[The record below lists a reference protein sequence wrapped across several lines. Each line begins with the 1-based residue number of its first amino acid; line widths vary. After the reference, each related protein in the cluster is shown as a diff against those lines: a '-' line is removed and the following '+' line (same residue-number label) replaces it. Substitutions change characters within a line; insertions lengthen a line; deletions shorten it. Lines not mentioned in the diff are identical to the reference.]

1 MRPNATP
8 SKRISLGDR
17 VDSIIASGKYRKS
30 GELKTTVSDLCDTCL
45 KIIRVHRWFLTL
57 RTKGWKFICYN
68 CVKEK
73 KINLKTDLKT
83 LKLLVEFLPPK
94 YDKKESLV

>member
-8 SKRISLGDR
+8 SKRISLGQR
-17 VDSIIASGKYRKS
+17 VDEIVSSGKYRKN
-30 GELKTTVSDLCDTCL
+30 GMLKTTVSDLCDTCL
-45 KIIRVHRWFLTL
+45 KIIRVHRWFLKL
-57 RTKGWKFICYN
+57 RLGGWRFICYN

-73 KINLKTDLKT
+73 KIDLKTDLKP
-83 LKLLVEFLPPK
+83 LKLLVEFLPPL